1 MAGLLRREPAAAT
14 SRAEKNGMQQYGR
27 LRIELFALEHLLALL
42 AGLQDQLAS
51 VGSELNEM
59 KRVLDGISEQFYD
72 PKKGKGEFHVLVD
85 EDDLEEQ
92 NLYLTSIV
100 SRSLFAQAARIA
112 ERLDKK
118 FQKGFFAQSG
128 GLHDVLAAASKER
141 RELPDVLQ
149 AEARSEVLS
158 ALNETDLVQ
167 IILDSELNESQTQ
180 AILHKCLERAWPP
193 ILRCGGSKRLVLA
206 LPDLPSSES
215 FTRIITEKL
224 GEPAT
229 VARRPEGS
237 LALCYE
243 AEQIPLSNVVFALL
257 ENRPEREKYAARL
270 HTRVD
275 VNWPPMM
282 GNG

>member
-1 MAGLLRREPAAAT
+1 M
-14 SRAEKNGMQQYGR
+14 
-27 LRIELFALEHLLALL
+27 
-42 AGLQDQLAS
+42 
-51 VGSELNEM
+51 
-59 KRVLDGISEQFYD
+59 
-72 PKKGKGEFHVLVD
+72 
-85 EDDLEEQ
+85 
-92 NLYLTSIV
+92 

-118 FQKGFFAQSG
+118 FQKGYFAQSG
-128 GLHDVLAAASKER
+128 GLHDVFAAASKER

-149 AEARSEVLS
+149 VEARSEVLS

-180 AILHKCLERAWPP
+180 AILHKCLERARPP
-193 ILRCGGSKRLVLA
+193 ILKCGGAKRLVLA
-206 LPDLPSSES
+206 LPDLPSSEA

-224 GEPAT
+224 GEQPT

-243 AEQIPLSNVVFALL
+243 AEQIPLSNVVLALL

-275 VNWPPMM
+275 VNWPPMR